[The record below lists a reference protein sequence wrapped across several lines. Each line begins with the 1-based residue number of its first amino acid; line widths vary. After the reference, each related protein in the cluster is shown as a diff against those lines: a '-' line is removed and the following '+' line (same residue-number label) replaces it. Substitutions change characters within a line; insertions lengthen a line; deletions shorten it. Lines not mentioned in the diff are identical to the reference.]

1 MIRAWLTHP
10 LTRGVDIDNPRTTQ
24 LRRRLIREKGFLQQI
39 YQEWHGMIAAALPAG
54 HGAVLELGSGAGFL
68 DESIPGLIT
77 SEVFYC
83 PDVKAVL
90 DGQQLPFADG
100 TLRSIVMIDVLHH
113 LPRPRR
119 LFAEAARCVR
129 PGGMIVMIEPWV
141 TRWSRWVYQWLHHE
155 PFHPKAAEWR
165 FPSTGPLSGANGALP
180 WIIFKRDRGQFER
193 EFPEWQIQLIK
204 PFMPFR
210 YLISGGVSMRSLM
223 PAWTFGLWRRLANR
237 LQPWMKTWAM
247 FAQIVLVRVDE
258 DH

>member
-10 LTRGVDIDNPRTTQ
+10 LMRGLDIDAPGTTQ
-24 LRRRLIREKGFLQQI
+24 LRRRLIREKGFLQQV

-54 HGAVLELGSGAGFL
+54 DGAVLELGSGAGFL
-68 DESIPGLIT
+68 NEFIPRLIT

-100 TLRSIVMIDVLHH
+100 TLHSIVMIDVLHH
-113 LPRPRR
+113 LPRSRR
-119 LFAEAARCVR
+119 FFAEAARCVR
-129 PGGMIVMIEPWV
+129 PGGVIVMIEPWV
-141 TRWSRWVYQWLHHE
+141 TNWSRWIYQRLHHE
-155 PFHPKAAEWR
+155 PFQPEAAEWK
-165 FPSTGPLSGANGALP
+165 FPSTGPLSGANSAQP
-180 WIIFKRDRGQFER
+180 WIIFERDRGQFER

-223 PAWTFGLWRRLANR
+223 PGWTFGLWRWLENR

-247 FAQIVLVRVDE
+247 FAQIVLVRADE
-258 DH
+258 DL